1 MPFYGN
7 SSVGQILKARQ
18 WRPAIRPELL
28 GPRRRILSLHRA
40 VMSSFVLD
48 QMAEM
53 SLGSSPLYDQPSCG
67 TYQYDHRG
75 STCELQNR
83 YWKLGIAKKKE
94 KGKGWACFRSQ
105 HVNPE
110 AQV

>member
-1 MPFYGN
+1 MKN
-7 SSVGQILKARQ
+7 SVIAG
-18 WRPAIRPELL
+18 
-28 GPRRRILSLHRA
+28 A

-67 TYQYDHRG
+67 TYQYDCRG
-75 STCELQNR
+75 SSRELQNR
-83 YWKLGIAKKKE
+83 YWRLGIAKKKE

-110 AQV
+110 AQVLMDPSSSERCMLAIGL

>member
-1 MPFYGN
+1 MKN
-7 SSVGQILKARQ
+7 SVIARVV
-18 WRPAIRPELL
+18 I
-28 GPRRRILSLHRA
+28 
-40 VMSSFVLD
+40 SSFVLD

-75 STCELQNR
+75 SSCELQNR
-83 YWKLGIAKKKE
+83 YWKLCIAKKKE
-94 KGKGWACFRSQ
+94 KRKKGKGWACFRSQ

-110 AQV
+110 AQVLMGPSSSERCMLAIGL

>member
-1 MPFYGN
+1 MAPSNTTRVAGSEKEN
-7 SSVGQILKARQ
+7 SVIACV
-18 WRPAIRPELL
+18 
-28 GPRRRILSLHRA
+28 

-75 STCELQNR
+75 SSCELQNR
-83 YWKLGIAKKKE
+83 YWKLGVAKKK
-94 KGKGWACFRSQ
+94 GKDGLVFALST
-105 HVNPE
+105 
-110 AQV
+110 